1 MNNYAT
7 VEQAVE
13 LGLIEDEYHKICDI
27 LKRKPN
33 FTELSIY
40 SVMWSEHCSYKN
52 SIKWLKTLPKDG
64 PHMLVKAGEENA
76 GLVDIGDGLAC
87 AFKIESHN
95 HPSALEPYQGAATG
109 VGGIN
114 RDIFTMG
121 ARPIAQMNS
130 LRFGEY

>member
-1 MNNYAT
+1 MLVNDVKFSSFSYNFNYFCPRFKLITMNNYAT

-52 SIKWLKTLPKDG
+52 SIKWLKTLLRMVHTCWLKP
-64 PHMLVKAGEENA
+64 VKKMQ
-76 GLVDIGDGLAC
+76 V
-87 AFKIESHN
+87 
-95 HPSALEPYQGAATG
+95 
-109 VGGIN
+109 
-114 RDIFTMG
+114 
-121 ARPIAQMNS
+121 
-130 LRFGEY
+130 